1 MNEERLNAGL
11 RAQIEAETPDM
22 LSELMEDINTL
33 EARGAHRAGR
43 AEHARRS
50 RRRGGKVRKFLIRTA
65 AAAAALA
72 IAFGAGH
79 FTAVHRNLPGGAG
92 VKATVSLD
100 VNPSVELK
108 IGDDKRVVSCEGLNS
123 EGKEILKKMDLTGAD
138 VTAASYAVVGAMVTR
153 GYLSDAA
160 NSVLVS
166 VQADE
171 KELGQEIEKGLS
183 EDLNTYLESSSI
195 GAAIVGQ
202 YVQADDDVRQFAD
215 KNGISDGK
223 AWMIRQLVAGDKRL
237 KEKSLLKLSTQELLV
252 LWTNRKTD
260 ASADSKE
267 DGQILFGKVS
277 TKKYV
282 SKQQALAAAL
292 NHVGIK
298 RTQASD
304 VEVEYECE
312 DGVIVYE
319 VNFTYGGREY
329 EIDIQAETGTVLGG
343 GPGESSEFTGTPAAD
358 GAAAGDTVSGQNF
371 TGQDDDDGPDEGSDD
386 LYDNEADDADDDA
399 DDSDDD

>member
-1 MNEERLNAGL
+1 
-11 RAQIEAETPDM
+11 
-22 LSELMEDINTL
+22 
-33 EARGAHRAGR
+33 
-43 AEHARRS
+43 
-50 RRRGGKVRKFLIRTA
+50 
-65 AAAAALA
+65 
-72 IAFGAGH
+72 
-79 FTAVHRNLPGGAG
+79 
-92 VKATVSLD
+92 
-100 VNPSVELK
+100 
-108 IGDDKRVVSCEGLNS
+108 
-123 EGKEILKKMDLTGAD
+123 
-138 VTAASYAVVGAMVTR
+138 
-153 GYLSDAA
+153 
-160 NSVLVS
+160 
-166 VQADE
+166 
-171 KELGQEIEKGLS
+171 LS

-237 KEKSLLKLSTQELLV
+237 KEESLLKLSTQELLV

-260 ASADSKE
+260 SSADSKE

-358 GAAAGDTVSGQNF
+358 GAAAAGTVSGQSF
-371 TGQDDDDGPDEGSDD
+371 TGQDDDDGPDDDSDD

-399 DDSDDD
+399 DDDSDDD